1 MSLSRFLPVAMAGL
15 ALAACGRD
23 AAPPTTEQDVE
34 KTGAAVAVTEA
45 WCRPTPNGVAVGACY
60 VSLTAQRKD
69 RLVDVRSP
77 VSDDIQIHEMRT
89 DGDMMR
95 MGVLP
100 EGLELPAGRTVTLR
114 PGAEHLML
122 MDLSQPLAS
131 GETAELTLVFQSAPD
146 VTVQAQVREPAAP
159 PAAPPAPA
167 AAPAPAPSPAPAA

>member
-1 MSLSRFLPVAMAGL
+1 MSLSRILPVALAGL
-15 ALAACGRD
+15 ALSACGRD
-23 AAPPTTEQDVE
+23 AATPTTEQDVE

-89 DGDMMR
+89 EGDMMR

-100 EGLELPAGRTVTLR
+100 DGLELPAGRTVTLR

-122 MDLSQPLAS
+122 MDLSQPLAA
-131 GETAELTLVFQSAPD
+131 GETAELTLVFQNAPD
-146 VTVQAQVREPAAP
+146 VTVQAQVREPVA
-159 PAAPPAPA
+159 PAPA
-167 AAPAPAPSPAPAA
+167 AVPAPAA